1 MFFKRVQRL
10 ESVCSGGRV
19 TEGGVQ
25 KVLPLGRACCSATLL
40 RHNAQ
45 LSLDKSAE
53 MAWPHRIPGLNE
65 ATV

>member
-1 MFFKRVQRL
+1 MFFKRVPRL
-10 ESVCSGGRV
+10 ESICSGGHV
-19 TEGGVQ
+19 TEGSVQ
-25 KVLPLGRACCSATLL
+25 QVLPLGRACCSARLL

-53 MAWPHRIPGLNE
+53 MAWPHRIPGLGE